1 MALRVREGQEASEAK
16 TNLLYREHEGIM
28 QQALAKIKTLE
39 GTIEQLEADKT
50 TLRDNVQA
58 LELKVAEQ
66 NN

>member
-1 MALRVREGQEASEAK
+1 MRVREGQEASEAK
-16 TNLLYREHEGIM
+16 TNSLYREHEGIM